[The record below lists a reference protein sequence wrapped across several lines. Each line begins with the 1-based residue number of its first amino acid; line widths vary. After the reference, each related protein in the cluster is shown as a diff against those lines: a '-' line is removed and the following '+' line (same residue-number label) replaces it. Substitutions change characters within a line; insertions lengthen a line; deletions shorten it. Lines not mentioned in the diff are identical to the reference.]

1 MVSERWPA
9 CGPWPATGAVRLRGG
24 GISVLPQG
32 LAGYARLLRA
42 AAAELAGTVPPL
54 LCRLGTDPSLLA
66 AGLLDPAGAL
76 LIAELVTGCLI
87 LLAAGYL
94 QCQLLSELLLAAA
107 GSYRLVDQLDR
118 RIAPVLRAGVQL
130 PAAVRAGLLPA
141 AGHRLPAGPR
151 TALAADPELADV
163 AVRLLA
169 SAAGGW
175 TGWPGLAG
183 DPPGLAALAAGL
195 YRDGPARVTSR
206 TGLRTDDRRGAPRTV
221 TDLVRGLQ
229 VRADQDDGGGLID
242 VRILDGP
249 AGRRVIVDITGTS
262 IWNLNPL
269 TRTPQATDVGTNL
282 RSLAG
287 RDSVVQRGVL
297 QALRMA
303 GVGPA
308 DPIML
313 IGHSQGGIVA
323 ARLAADLTAGRQY
336 RVTHLLTAGAPIG
349 LARLPD
355 SVSVLSLENLGD
367 PVPQLDGADNPARP
381 NWLTAGLPPGIDPA
395 PSRHSIDSYLADVPE
410 LDRCRDPALDR
421 WRAGAA
427 GFLAADTVRT
437 QVFQVRRAG

>member
-1 MVSERWPA
+1 MS
-9 CGPWPATGAVRLRGG
+9 
-24 GISVLPQG
+24 
-32 LAGYARLLRA
+32 
-42 AAAELAGTVPPL
+42 
-54 LCRLGTDPSLLA
+54 D
-66 AGLLDPAGAL
+66 
-76 LIAELVTGCLI
+76 
-87 LLAAGYL
+87 
-94 QCQLLSELLLAAA
+94 
-107 GSYRLVDQLDR
+107 
-118 RIAPVLRAGVQL
+118 
-130 PAAVRAGLLPA
+130 
-141 AGHRLPAGPR
+141 
-151 TALAADPELADV
+151 
-163 AVRLLA
+163 
-169 SAAGGW
+169 
-175 TGWPGLAG
+175 
-183 DPPGLAALAAGL
+183 L
-195 YRDGPARVTSR
+195 YRDGPARVTVR
-206 TGLRTDDRRGAPRTV
+206 TDLPIDDRRGPPRSV
-221 TDLVRGLQ
+221 TDLVRGLE

-287 RDSVVQRGVL
+287 RDSVMQRGVS

-349 LARLPD
+349 LAELPD
-355 SVSVLSLENLGD
+355 SVSVLSLENRGD
-367 PVPQLDGADNPARP
+367 PVPQLDGADNPDRP
-381 NWLTAGLPPGIDPA
+381 NWLTAGLPADTDPT
-395 PSRHSIDSYLADVPE
+395 PSRHSIESYLAGAPE
-410 LDRCRDPALDR
+410 LDRCRDPVLDR

-427 GFLAADTVRT
+427 GFLGADTVRT